1 MKNKNI
7 FGIFD
12 NEDKLVATTRAISD
26 KGIVIK
32 DVISPYP
39 VEELFHI
46 LKLTT
51 RIPIAAYFYGIFGL
65 LATFGFLYWTSVVNY
80 PLVFG
85 GKPQNT
91 LSFVIVIFVAVIFV
105 TILLTIITFFLREK
119 KGPGAKPPY
128 EYEGMT
134 DDKFFIVVEKS
145 TNLDEAE
152 LNKLFQSGGAIDVTE
167 Q

>member
-12 NEDKLVATTRAISD
+12 DEDKLVAATRAISD
-26 KGIVIK
+26 KGISIK

-39 VEELFHI
+39 VEALFHI
-46 LKLTT
+46 LKLST
-51 RIPIAAYFYGIFGL
+51 RIPLAAYFYGIFGL
-65 LATFGFLYWTSVVNY
+65 LATFGFLYWTSVINY

-119 KGPGAKPPY
+119 KGPGATPQY
-128 EYEGMT
+128 EYKGMT
-134 DDKFFIVVEKS
+134 DDKFFIVIEKS
-145 TNLDEAE
+145 ANLDEE
-152 LNKLFQSGGAIDVTE
+152 EVNSLLKSGGAIEITE